1 MNEILPLSR
10 LLTSPVLTVPV
21 RLVQPREEVEQG
33 AFAASRRAD
42 DGKGFPGGQIKGK
55 AVQNRAFAVALAQIT
70 DGDARIGRT
79 AH

>member
-10 LLTSPVLTVPV
+10 LLTSPVLTVP
-21 RLVQPREEVEQG
+21 RSGLSSPAG
-33 AFAASRRAD
+33 AFAASRGAD

-70 DGDARIGRT
+70 DGDARIGRA